1 MVSIDESTKIFLQDL
16 IEYACEGREVLVK
29 TNDFLFSTNIKST
42 FTTWI
47 MIYKK
52 RRFSLIVETGNFNIV
67 NSAIANFILNTDK
80 EHNDTDNS

>member
-1 MVSIDESTKIFLQDL
+1 MASIDESTKIFLQDL

-29 TNDFLFSTNIKST
+29 TNDFLFSTIKSP
-42 FTTWI
+42 FTSWI

-52 RRFSLIVETGNFNIV
+52 QRFSLVVETGNFNIV

-80 EHNDTDNS
+80 EHK

>member
-1 MVSIDESTKIFLQDL
+1 MASIDESTKIFLQDL

-29 TNDFLFSTNIKST
+29 TNDFLFSTRVKSP

-52 RRFSLIVETGNFNIV
+52 QRFSLVAEIGNFNIV

-80 EHNDTDNS
+80 EHK

>member
-1 MVSIDESTKIFLQDL
+1 MASIDESTKIFLQDL
-16 IEYACEGREVLVK
+16 IEYACDGREVLVK
-29 TNDFLFSTNIKST
+29 TNGFLFSTNIKSP

-52 RRFSLIVETGNFNIV
+52 QRFSLVVETGNFNIV

-80 EHNDTDNS
+80 EYK

>member
-1 MVSIDESTKIFLQDL
+1 MASIDESTKIFLQDL

-29 TNDFLFSTNIKST
+29 TNDFLFSTTIKSP

-47 MIYKK
+47 MIYNKQ
-52 RRFSLIVETGNFNIV
+52 RFSLVVETGNFNIV

-80 EHNDTDNS
+80 EHKCRG